1 MIKHNQILIREAAMA
16 KMLGI
21 SVPYM
26 IKLRRLRKVPYFKI
40 GKSVRYDPHEVTMAL
55 EKFGVREEAK

>member
-1 MIKHNQILIREAAMA
+1 MA

-26 IKLRRLRKVPYFKI
+26 IKLRRLRKIPYLNI
-40 GKSVRYDPHEVTMAL
+40 GKSVRYDPHEVTIAL
-55 EKFGVREEAK
+55 QKFAVEEGTTDEEG